1 MLIPFDDQA
10 LLDEERLT
18 NTLTQHAVEGICL
31 LKEITARLN
40 KEGASQELAIMIES
54 IDPEALPA
62 RYPRESFTQD
72 PTPTN
77 LTIAAESA
85 VQAVLKAIHKAAN
98 AVVEFIIKLYRSIVE
113 AIGNLFDKV
122 KRVAQGQKRTEEQAA
137 KNNEVAATLEGKV
150 INGYNPDDGSYTLKD
165 AIELDDGN
173 YKLTLHYGLIKEALS
188 PLVVSVFKHNVTP
201 GILQQNIMAALQDAR
216 STNAQYEEF
225 VELVEGF
232 NKNPTNDTLQPL
244 VKWLRTEEERSHF
257 HDIRPIADLVGQ
269 GGQLHEDL
277 PNLMGHGLGTVI
289 ALLNQEDKARFD
301 GDATT
306 DPIFK
311 RMVRSRYDLSQLD
324 TLKDFDKQVKKLDK
338 GINGVKKTN
347 FTLTDKG
354 WDPAIRDRVQQT
366 VNVYLEY
373 FKNRSRFNT
382 QVMSTCAIVINALTR
397 FSHAQQQFESKL
409 YGELLTVKELYE
421 LDA

>member
-10 LLDEERLT
+10 LMDDERHT
-18 NTLTQHAVEGICL
+18 NTLTQHAVEGISL

-85 VQAVLKAIHKAAN
+85 VQAVLKAIHNASKA
-98 AVVEFIIKLYRSIVE
+98 VIEFIVKLYRSIMD
-113 AIGNLFDKV
+113 AISNLFDKV
-122 KRVAQGQKRTEEQAA
+122 KRVAQGQKRAEEQEA
-137 KNNEVAATLEGKV
+137 KTNEVAADLDGSAIKD
-150 INGYNPDDGSYTLKD
+150 YNPDDGSYTLNDRVELKD
-165 AIELDDGN
+165 GD
-173 YKLTLHYGLIKEALS
+173 YTLTLHYGLIKDALS
-188 PLVVSVFKHNVTP
+188 PLVVAVFDRNITP
-201 GILQQNIMAALQDAR
+201 GVLQQNVMAALRDAR
-216 STNAQYEEF
+216 ATNAIYEEF
-225 VELVEGF
+225 VDLVKEF
-232 NKNPTNDTLQPL
+232 NTSPTNDTLQPL
-244 VKWLRTEEERSHF
+244 VKWMRTEEMREHH
-257 HDIRPIADLVGQ
+257 HDIKPIADLVDQ
-269 GGQLHEDL
+269 GDQIQDDL
-277 PNLMGHGLGTVI
+277 PNLVGHGLGSLI
-289 ALLNQEDKARFD
+289 ALLNQADKERYD
-301 GDATT
+301 GDANT

-311 RMVRSRYDLSQLD
+311 RLVRSRYDMSQLD
-324 TLKDFDKQVKKLDK
+324 AIKELDKQIKKLDK
-338 GINGVKKTN
+338 GINGFKKTS

-354 WDPAIRDRVQQT
+354 WEPEVRERVQT
-366 VNVYLEY
+366 VVNEYLEY

-382 QVMSTCAIVINALTR
+382 QIMTSCAIVINALAR
-397 FSHAQQQFESKL
+397 FSHAQQQFESNL

>member
-165 AIELDDGN
+165 AVELDDGN

-201 GILQQNIMAALQDAR
+201 GVLQQNIMAALQDAR

-269 GGQLHEDL
+269 GDQLHEDL

-301 GDATT
+301 GDAAT

-324 TLKDFDKQVKKLDK
+324 ALKDFDKQVKKLDK